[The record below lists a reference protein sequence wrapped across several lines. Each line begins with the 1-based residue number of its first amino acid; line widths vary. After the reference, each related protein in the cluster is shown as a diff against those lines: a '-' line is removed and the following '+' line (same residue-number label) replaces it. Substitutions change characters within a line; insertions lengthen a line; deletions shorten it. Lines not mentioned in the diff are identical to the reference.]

1 MFQTDMLSGQHVLV
15 TGGGPGLGRAMALRF
30 AELGAKVSLLGRR
43 EEPLTTTAADI
54 TKNGAET
61 AWTSC
66 DVRDPV
72 RVKASLDGLESELGP
87 ITSLVNNAAGNFVW
101 PTEDLSYNAFN
112 AVVQIV
118 LYGTFNCTTE
128 MGRRWIGRGSGGTV
142 LSIIATYA
150 YEGGTPFV
158 VPSAC
163 AKAGVTSMMRSL
175 AVEWGEYNIR
185 TAAIAPG
192 AFPTDGA
199 SSRLSVPAG
208 SQPTEGPRSGIP
220 LKRVGEHIE
229 LANLMSYLLSPMA
242 AYISGD
248 TITID
253 GAAHLKSGA
262 GFGGLI
268 DRPREEVKQAM
279 REMRERTTG
288 TAG

>member
-1 MFQTDMLSGQHVLV
+1 MFQTDMLSGQHILV
-15 TGGGPGLGRAMALRF
+15 TGGGTGLGRAMALRY
-30 AELGAKVSLLGRR
+30 AELGAKVSILGRR
-43 EEPLTTTAADI
+43 EEPLKTTTADI
-54 TKNGAET
+54 TKNGSET

-72 RVKASLDGLESELGP
+72 RVKAAMDTLEGELGP
-87 ITSLVNNAAGNFVW
+87 ITALVNNAAGNFVW
-101 PTEDLSYNAFN
+101 PTEDLSYNAFD
-112 AVVQIV
+112 AVVKIV

-128 MGRRWIGRGSGGTV
+128 IGRRWIGRKSGGTI

-185 TAAIAPG
+185 TVAVAPG
-192 AFPTDGA
+192 AFPTEGA
-199 SSRLSVPAG
+199 SSRLSVPVS
-208 SQPTEGPRSGIP
+208 SQPRGGQSSIP

-229 LANLMSYLLSPMA
+229 LANLTAYLLSPMA

-253 GAAHLKSGA
+253 GAAHLKSGS

-268 DRPREEVKQAM
+268 DRPREELKQSM

-288 TAG
+288 KTG

>member
-1 MFQTDMLSGQHVLV
+1 MFQTDMLADQHILI
-15 TGGGPGLGRAMALRF
+15 TGGGTGLGRGMALRY
-30 AELGAKVSLLGRR
+30 AELGAKVSIVGRR
-43 EEPLTTTAADI
+43 EEPLKTTVADM
-54 TKNGAET
+54 KAKGAEA

-66 DVRDPV
+66 DVRDPKG
-72 RVKASLDGLESELGP
+72 VKAAMDTLEGELGP
-87 ITSLVNNAAGNFVW
+87 VTALVNNAAGNFVW

-128 MGRRWIGRGSGGTV
+128 MGRRWIDRKSGGTI

-158 VPSAC
+158 MSSAA
-163 AKAGVTSMMRSL
+163 AKAGVTSMMRTL
-175 AVEWGEYNIR
+175 AVEWGEYDIR
-185 TAAIAPG
+185 TASIAPG
-192 AFPTDGA
+192 AFPTQGA

-208 SQPTEGPRSGIP
+208 GKSTDHQRPIP

-229 LANLMSYLLSPMA
+229 LSNLTAYLLSPMA

-262 GFGGLI
+262 SFGGLI
-268 DRPREEVKQAM
+268 DRPREEAKQVM

-288 TAG
+288 KKS

>member
-1 MFQTDMLSGQHVLV
+1 MFQTDMLSDQHILV
-15 TGGGPGLGRAMALRF
+15 TGGGTGLGRGMVLRY
-30 AELGAKVSLLGRR
+30 AELGAKVSILGRR
-43 EEPLTTTAADI
+43 EEPLKTTVADI
-54 TKNGAET
+54 TKNGAEA

-66 DVRDPV
+66 DVRDPA
-72 RVKASLDGLESELGP
+72 RVKAAMDELEGELGP
-87 ITSLVNNAAGNFVW
+87 ITALVNNAAGNFVW
-101 PTEDLSYNAFN
+101 PTEDLSYNAFD
-112 AVVQIV
+112 AVVKIV

-128 MGRRWIGRGSGGTV
+128 MGRRWIERKSGGTI

-192 AFPTDGA
+192 AFPTEGA
-199 SSRLSVPAG
+199 SSRLSVPTGSPSKAG
-208 SQPTEGPRSGIP
+208 QSSIP

-229 LANLMSYLLSPMA
+229 LANLTAYLLSPMA

-253 GAAHLKSGA
+253 GAAHLKSA
-262 GFGGLI
+262 SGFGGLI
-268 DRPREEVKQAM
+268 DRPREEVKQTM

-288 TAG
+288 KPG

>member
-1 MFQTDMLSGQHVLV
+1 MFQTDLLSGQHILV
-15 TGGGPGLGRAMALRF
+15 TGGGTGLGRAMAIRY
-30 AELGAKVSLLGRR
+30 AELGAKVSILGRR
-43 EEPLTTTAADI
+43 EAPLKTTTADI
-54 TKNGAET
+54 TKNGSEA

-66 DVRDPV
+66 DVRDPG
-72 RVKASLDGLESELGP
+72 RVKAAIDKLEGELGP
-87 ITSLVNNAAGNFVW
+87 VTALVNNAAGNFVW

-128 MGRRWIGRGSGGTV
+128 MGRRWIDRKSGGTI
-142 LSIIATYA
+142 LSIIAAYA
-150 YEGGTPFV
+150 YEGGAPFL

-185 TAAIAPG
+185 TAAVAPG
-192 AFPTDGA
+192 AFPTEGA
-199 SSRLSVPAG
+199 SSRLSVPVS
-208 SQPTEGPRSGIP
+208 SQPRDGQRSIP

-229 LANLMSYLLSPMA
+229 LANLTSYLLSPMA

-248 TITID
+248 TMTID
-253 GAAHLKSGA
+253 GAAHLKGGS

-268 DRPREEVKQAM
+268 DRPREELKQIM
-279 REMRERTTG
+279 REMRERSTG
-288 TAG
+288 KTN